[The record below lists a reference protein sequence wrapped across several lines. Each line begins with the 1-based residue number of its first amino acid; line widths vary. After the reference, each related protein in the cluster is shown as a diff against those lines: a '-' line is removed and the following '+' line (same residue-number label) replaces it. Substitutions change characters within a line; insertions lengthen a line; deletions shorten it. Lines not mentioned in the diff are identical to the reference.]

1 MDEAR
6 LLFQGDAPEG
16 TVIMADVQTRGR
28 GRFSRSWESEKGNL
42 LATLLWSSPKESL
55 GWYAML
61 MGFAIQEVIST
72 FIYQKVILKWP
83 NDVLVGGR
91 KISGVLTEY
100 LKEKDDVHVVIGMG
114 FGVNI
119 VSKPENTRTPACALS
134 DFVES
139 VPSVSLCLS
148 SILKTFEAL
157 EQDFLEKGP
166 DLLKNRFFEQ
176 TPKGVRLKVSLGQKT
191 FEGSFVSLSDEGHI
205 ILDLLNGER
214 KTFASGDVIS

>member
-6 LLFQGDAPEG
+6 SLFQRCEPEG
-16 TVIMADVQTRGR
+16 TVILADVQTQGR

-42 LATLLWSSPKESL
+42 LATLLWSSQREHL

-61 MGFAIQEVIST
+61 MGFAIQEVISS
-72 FIYQKVILKWP
+72 FVSQKVILKWP
-83 NDVLVGGR
+83 NDVLVEGR

-100 LKEKDDVHVVIGMG
+100 LKEKDDSHVIVGMG

-139 VPSVSLCLS
+139 APSVSFCLS
-148 SILKTFEAL
+148 AILKAFETL
-157 EQDFLEKGP
+157 EKDFLEKGP
-166 DLLKNRFFEQ
+166 SVLKNKFFDQ

-205 ILDLLNGER
+205 IVDLLTGER